1 MKRTVFTTTTTLP
14 ATISRETVIDTLH
27 SHQEMIELN
36 PLVIRY
42 SRCQPTPSAPDEERA
57 ADWTWY
63 ELTDRI
69 KFLPGK
75 WFRGKISYRGSF
87 RDLPRGLRTH
97 VYAPTGV
104 DIRAT
109 WGVGGNKEGE
119 EGKEREEGQASSDA
133 TNMND
138 GLDGEGQG
146 LYLREEVDLR
156 CPFWSAGFV
165 KKTMRRSHGVLVDR
179 LIGKADGHRED
190 EAQQQQAQQPTPASP
205 GLTSPPEIRI
215 NDVPASVSMELAR
228 PRPRRRKQ
236 SVAEL

>member
-14 ATISRETVIDTLH
+14 ATIPRGTVIDTLH
-27 SHQEMIELN
+27 NHQEMIELN

-57 ADWTWY
+57 SDWTWY

-69 KFLPGK
+69 SFLPGK
-75 WFRGKISYRGSF
+75 LFRGKISYKGSF

-97 VYAPTGV
+97 IYAPTGV

-109 WGVGGNKEGE
+109 WSVGGNKEVGE
-119 EGKEREEGQASSDA
+119 EGQTSSDA

-165 KKTMRRSHGVLVDR
+165 KKTMRRSHGVLVNR
-179 LIGKADGHRED
+179 LIGKAGHGA
-190 EAQQQQAQQPTPASP
+190 EAQQQQQPASP
-205 GLTSPPEIRI
+205 GLASPPEIRI

-236 SVAEL
+236 SIAELE

>member
-1 MKRTVFTTTTTLP
+1 MKHTVFTTTTTLP
-14 ATISRETVIDTLH
+14 ATIPRGTVIDTLH
-27 SHQEMIELN
+27 NHQEMIELN

-57 ADWTWY
+57 SDWTWY

-69 KFLPGK
+69 SFLPGK
-75 WFRGKISYRGSF
+75 LFRGKISYKGSF

-97 VYAPTGV
+97 IYAPTGV

-109 WGVGGNKEGE
+109 WSVGGNKEVGE
-119 EGKEREEGQASSDA
+119 EGQTSSDA

-165 KKTMRRSHGVLVDR
+165 KKTMRRSHGVLVNR
-179 LIGKADGHRED
+179 LIGKAGHGA
-190 EAQQQQAQQPTPASP
+190 EAQQQQQPASP
-205 GLTSPPEIRI
+205 GLASPPEIRI

-236 SVAEL
+236 SIAELE